1 MITQNSLALLAFQ
14 NSQKKL
20 ITNEYIE
27 DVNNPNFKYIQTKF
41 FNLDP
46 VDKVKLLNTWS
57 WLFATVT
64 QTISY
69 YVWNPNINFTIWKL
83 VEDYLCLWFA
93 TFWVERINWKL
104 EVKYL
109 PSENYYRENGIDHIV
124 RAYQKTQ
131 NYKVT
136 YYYLITSYIWG
147 KIENRLY
154 ESVDFNLE
162 NLKEVPLDTIDETS
176 NLQPVINTWLE
187 KVFWVIKDDDLEDQ
201 PISLIDKIKNIV
213 YSIDRKIVMF
223 DTQFLQNVESFVLL
237 KGINLPIKLI
247 EKYNDKWKL
256 NFADLW
262 RYLTTDQDWKIEFI
276 NNQNVLLE
284 KAIDYEQVQ
293 IQKISSITNVPM
305 DFLGWTWTAW
315 AIWEWSR
322 ELLHWSFIKRIE
334 NIRSLFDKY
343 IWEVVKLLAKENWID
358 DTYIW
363 PDIFSKNT
371 QQLIEELEKAVS
383 IWILSKRT
391 ALKRYLDLDENEL
404 DLEFNLLEN
413 ENTIWWDTEPTTSQ
427 TGSSEENAN

>member
-1 MITQNSLALLAFQ
+1 
-14 NSQKKL
+14 
-20 ITNEYIE
+20 
-27 DVNNPNFKYIQTKF
+27 
-41 FNLDP
+41 
-46 VDKVKLLNTWS
+46 
-57 WLFATVT
+57 
-64 QTISY
+64 
-69 YVWNPNINFTIWKL
+69 
-83 VEDYLCLWFA
+83 
-93 TFWVERINWKL
+93 
-104 EVKYL
+104 
-109 PSENYYRENGIDHIV
+109 
-124 RAYQKTQ
+124 
-131 NYKVT
+131 
-136 YYYLITSYIWG
+136 
-147 KIENRLY
+147 
-154 ESVDFNLE
+154 
-162 NLKEVPLDTIDETS
+162 
-176 NLQPVINTWLE
+176 
-187 KVFWVIKDDDLEDQ
+187 
-201 PISLIDKIKNIV
+201 
-213 YSIDRKIVMF
+213 MF
-223 DTQFLQNVESFVLL
+223 DTQFLQNAESFVLL

-276 NNQNVLLE
+276 NNQNALLE
-284 KAIDYEQVQ
+284 KAVDYEQIQ

-305 DFLGWTWTAW
+305 DFLWGTWTAG

-343 IWEVVKLLAKENWID
+343 IWEVVQLLAKENWTD